1 MKYAISVIDRIVEIR
16 NINLAD
22 VLDEEY
28 QPNLNNSS
36 KFIGFGNAS
45 DWIETCIKKKV
56 PQFLNWYDN
65 LLYIRFWDS
74 KEEAEIYLKELLEK
88 ANKFYQTKDDPFH
101 HLEKTKGDWKNFMFK
116 VVDITEFKYVRD
128 STQHN
133 VKSFDS

>member
-1 MKYAISVIDRIVEIR
+1 MKYAINVIDRIVDIR

-22 VLDEEY
+22 LLDEEY
-28 QPNLNNSS
+28 TPNLNNNS
-36 KFIGFGNAS
+36 KFIGFGNARE
-45 DWIETCIKKKV
+45 WIENYKSKV
-56 PQFLNWYDN
+56 PKFLNWYDN
-65 LLYIRFWDS
+65 LLFITLWDS
-74 KEEAEIYLKELLEK
+74 KEEADLYLSELLEK
-88 ANKFYQTKDDPFH
+88 ANKFYKTKNDPFH